1 MLAVIMPIINATI
14 KRRPVELLIF
24 LIEAM
29 NI

>member
-1 MLAVIMPIINATI
+1 MPIISETI